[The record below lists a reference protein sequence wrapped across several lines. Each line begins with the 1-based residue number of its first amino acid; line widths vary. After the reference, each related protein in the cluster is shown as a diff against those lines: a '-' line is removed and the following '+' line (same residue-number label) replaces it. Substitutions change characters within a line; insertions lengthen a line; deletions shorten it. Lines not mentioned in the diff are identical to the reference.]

1 MGILGEEVSV
11 VMRPLQHGLHLLVG
25 MVLYEAAEEMAVPAL
40 VDRITAALCPADS
53 RSCPEAI
60 YLTGLQSSVSIYD
73 LSSIPACCVSSFR
86 LSPLQPWPVAVCK
99 VFIIRN

>member
-1 MGILGEEVSV
+1 MGILGEGVSV
-11 VMRPLQHGLHLLVG
+11 VMRPLLHLLVG

-40 VDRITAALCPADS
+40 VDKITAALCPADS

-73 LSSIPACCVSSFR
+73 LSSLRRFFLCTPA
-86 LSPLQPWPVAVCK
+86 VARGRVMVASNLHCSCMP
-99 VFIIRN
+99 

>member
-11 VMRPLQHGLHLLVG
+11 VIRPLLHLLVG
-25 MVLYEAAEEMAVPAL
+25 MVLYDAAEEMAVPAL
-40 VDRITAALCPADS
+40 VYKITAALCPADS

-73 LSSIPACCVSSFR
+73 LSSLRRFFLCTPA
-86 LSPLQPWPVAVCK
+86 VARGRV
-99 VFIIRN
+99 

>member
-11 VMRPLQHGLHLLVG
+11 VMRPLLHLLVG
-25 MVLYEAAEEMAVPAL
+25 MVLYEAAVPAL
-40 VDRITAALCPADS
+40 VDKITAALCPADR

-73 LSSIPACCVSSFR
+73 LSSLRRFFLCTPA
-86 LSPLQPWPVAVCK
+86 VARGRVMVASNLHCSCMP
-99 VFIIRN
+99 